1 MRKIKLEEEKKAVRK
16 GRQNPP
22 PEPEPTPEPDVPEA
36 DKYINR
42 HNGKPT
48 NSRMILIASD
58 KPQNFGISSR
68 TDKTD
73 NLIAWHRQHF

>member
-36 DKYINR
+36 DKYCDSLVE
-42 HNGKPT
+42 GKLMLDYPFYVT
-48 NSRMILIASD
+48 QVYD
-58 KPQNFGISSR
+58 VTYQR
-68 TDKTD
+68 TTKTTT
-73 NLIAWHRQHF
+73 A